1 MVPKDLRYTREH
13 EWVRVEGDRATKQA
27 WTSPPQL
34 AGSSGGGPAK
44 LSEDAG
50 AKSGRATMGITD
62 YAQQALGDITYVE
75 LPEVG
80 AELKQGKDF
89 AVVESAKAAS
99 DVFAPVSGTVTEVN
113 SALADSP
120 ELVNQDPYGEGW
132 FSRVTGVQA
141 AELDSLLSADEYEQL
156 LAEEADQQ

>member
-1 MVPKDLRYTREH
+1 MAPEDLKYSREH
-13 EWVRVEGDRATKQA
+13 EWVRVEGGQVTI
-27 WTSPPQL
+27 
-34 AGSSGGGPAK
+34 
-44 LSEDAG
+44 
-50 AKSGRATMGITD
+50 GITD

-80 AELKQGKDF
+80 GKLKQGKEL

-99 DVFAPVSGTVTEVN
+99 DVFAPVGGTVAEVN

-132 FSRVTGVQA
+132 FCRVTEVQEA
-141 AELDSLLSADEYEQL
+141 DLDGLLSADEYEQL
-156 LAEEADQQ
+156 LAEEADQH